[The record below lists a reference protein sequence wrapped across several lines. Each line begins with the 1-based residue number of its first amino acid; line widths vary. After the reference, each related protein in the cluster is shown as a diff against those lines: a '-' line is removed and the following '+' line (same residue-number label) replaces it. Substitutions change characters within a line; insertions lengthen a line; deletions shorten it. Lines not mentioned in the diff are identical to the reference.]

1 MDGQMIVIP
10 KQAEIVK
17 YIFAEVLSGK
27 GTQKVANDLN
37 QKGIP
42 SKRGGRWTATTIRE
56 ILTNEKYT
64 GDVLLQKTYTDSHFN
79 RHTNYGE

>member
-1 MDGQMIVIP
+1 M
-10 KQAEIVK
+10 K

-27 GTQKVANDLN
+27 GTQKIADDLN

-42 SKRGGRWTATTIRE
+42 SKRGGRWTATTIRG

-64 GDVLLQKTYTDSHFN
+64 GDVILQKTYTDSHFN
-79 RHTNYGE
+79 RHTNYGEKNMIFNRKSP